1 MAEDPRTLLA
11 NERTLLAWLRTG
23 VSLITFGFFIAKLG
37 LWLHTQPNAPSAPR
51 SAAYGSALVFLGAAT
66 ETIGIVRYLR
76 TRRALLAGRPVPTG
90 AVDVLGVTV
99 AAALVGLLLGLH
111 MVMLS

>member
-1 MAEDPRTLLA
+1 MAGDPRTLLA
-11 NERTLLAWLRTG
+11 SERTLLAWLRTG

-51 SAAYGSALVFLGAAT
+51 SAAYGSALVFLGAVT
-66 ETIGIVRYLR
+66 ELIGIARYLR
-76 TRRALLAGRPVPTG
+76 VRRAVLAGRPTPTG
-90 AVDVLGVTV
+90 AVDVLGIAV